1 MKGERVK
8 MPLETVKRITVDLSY
23 QVDGH
28 SFYAELH
35 ELDKQAASEL
45 GEAAVNT
52 LETACKARL
61 EGIKEAEASKKSQV

>member
-1 MKGERVK
+1 
-8 MPLETVKRITVDLSY
+8 MPLETVNRITVDLSY

-35 ELDKQAASEL
+35 ELDEQAASEL
-45 GEAAVNT
+45 GEAAVNA

-61 EGIKEAEASKKSQV
+61 EGIKEAEASKKRPVR